1 MPPFILGLTGGIA
14 SGKTAAADRLESLG
28 ATLVDTDLISR
39 EVVEPGQPALT
50 QIEQHFGPEVI
61 QDDGYLNRAALRER
75 VFQDPNERQWLEA
88 LLHPLI
94 RQTTIDRALNAQTP
108 LAVVVVPLL
117 FESGHYGEI
126 DASLVIDVPVE
137 IQRPRTLSR
146 DGVSEAQIDSI
157 LAAQFDRQSRLDRAD
172 YVISNTGTLDELYS
186 QVDALYHQLI
196 SQQTTSSDRSPRER

>member
-14 SGKTAAADRLESLG
+14 SGKTAAADRLASLG

-50 QIEQHFGPEVI
+50 QIEQHFGSEVI
-61 QDDGYLNRAALRER
+61 QEDGYLNRAVLREK
-75 VFQDPNERQWLEA
+75 VFQDPKERQWLET

-94 RQTTIDRALNAQTP
+94 RKTTIDRALSANTP
-108 LAVVVVPLL
+108 IAVVVVPLL
-117 FESGHYGEI
+117 FESGHYQEI

-137 IQRPRTLSR
+137 LQRQRTLSR
-146 DGVSEAQIDSI
+146 DGVSETQVGSI
-157 LAAQFDRQSRLDRAD
+157 LAAQMDRKSRIERAD

-196 SQQTTSSDRSPRER
+196 SKLTP

>member
-50 QIEQHFGPEVI
+50 QIEQHFGSDVI
-61 QDDGYLNRAALRER
+61 QDDGHLNRAVLRER
-75 VFQDPNERQWLEA
+75 VFQDPSERRWLET

-94 RQTTIDRALNAQTP
+94 RRTAIDRAMNAKTAI
-108 LAVVVVPLL
+108 AVVVVPLL
-117 FESGHYGEI
+117 FESGRYQEI

-137 IQRPRTLSR
+137 LQRQRTLNR
-146 DGVSEAQIDSI
+146 DGVSEAQVNSI
-157 LAAQFDRQSRLDRAD
+157 LAAQMDRQSRIERAD
-172 YVISNTGTLDELYS
+172 YVISNTGTLDELYY

-196 SQQTTSSDRSPRER
+196 SQQST

>member
-50 QIEQHFGPEVI
+50 QIEQHFGPDVI
-61 QDDGYLNRAALRER
+61 QGDGGLNRGALREK
-75 VFQDPNERQWLEA
+75 VFQDSKERQWLEE

-94 RQTTIDRALNAQTP
+94 RQTAIDRALSASTP
-108 LAVVVVPLL
+108 IVVVVVPLL
-117 FESGHYGEI
+117 FESGHYQEI

-137 IQRPRTLSR
+137 LQRQRTLNR
-146 DGVSEAQIDSI
+146 DGVSDTQVDSI
-157 LAAQFDRQSRLDRAD
+157 LAAQMDRQSRLNRAD
-172 YVISNTGTLDELYS
+172 YVISNAGTLDELYS

-196 SQQTTSSDRSPRER
+196 ALQPRSPRES

>member
-137 IQRPRTLSR
+137 IQRQRTLSR

>member
-50 QIEQHFGPEVI
+50 QIEQHFGPDVI
-61 QDDGYLNRAALRER
+61 QGDGGLNRGALREK
-75 VFQDPNERQWLEA
+75 VFQDSKERQWLVE

-94 RQTTIDRALNAQTP
+94 RQTAIDRALSASTP
-108 LAVVVVPLL
+108 IVVVVVPLL
-117 FESGHYGEI
+117 FESGHYQEI

-137 IQRPRTLSR
+137 LQRQRTLNR
-146 DGVSEAQIDSI
+146 DGVSDTQVDSI
-157 LAAQFDRQSRLDRAD
+157 LAAQMDRQSRLNRAD
-172 YVISNTGTLDELYS
+172 YVISNAGTLDELYS

-196 SQQTTSSDRSPRER
+196 ALQPS

>member
-50 QIEQHFGPEVI
+50 QIEQHFGPDVI
-61 QDDGYLNRAALRER
+61 QGDGGLNRGALREK
-75 VFQDPNERQWLEA
+75 VFQDSKERQWLEE

-94 RQTTIDRALNAQTP
+94 RQTAIDRALSASTP
-108 LAVVVVPLL
+108 IVVVVVPLL
-117 FESGHYGEI
+117 FESGHYQEI
-126 DASLVIDVPVE
+126 DATLVIDVPVE
-137 IQRPRTLSR
+137 LQRQRTLNR
-146 DGVSEAQIDSI
+146 DGVSDTQVDSI
-157 LAAQFDRQSRLDRAD
+157 LAAQMDRQSRLNRAD
-172 YVISNTGTLDELYS
+172 YVISNAGTLDELYS

-196 SQQTTSSDRSPRER
+196 TLQPS

>member
-14 SGKTAAADRLESLG
+14 SGKSAAADRLASLG

-50 QIEQHFGPEVI
+50 RIEQHFGSDVI
-61 QDDGYLNRAALRER
+61 QEDSSLNRSALRER

-94 RQTTIDRALNAQTP
+94 RQTAIDRAMNAKTAM
-108 LAVVVVPLL
+108 AVLVVPLL
-117 FESGHYGEI
+117 FESGHYQEI
-126 DASLVIDVPVE
+126 DASLVIDVPIE
-137 IQRPRTLSR
+137 LQRQRTLER
-146 DGVSEAQIDSI
+146 DGVAEAQVDAI
-157 LAAQFDRQSRLDRAD
+157 LSAQMDRQSRIDSAD
-172 YVISNTGTLDELYS
+172 YVISNTTTLEALYS

-196 SQQTTSSDRSPRER
+196 SQQTF

>member
-61 QDDGYLNRAALRER
+61 QDDGQLNRAALRER
-75 VFQDPNERQWLEA
+75 VFKDPNERQWLEA

-94 RQTTIDRALNAQTP
+94 RQRTLERALNAETP
-108 LAVVVVPLL
+108 IAVVVVPLL
-117 FESGHYGEI
+117 FESGQYQEI

-137 IQRPRTLSR
+137 VQRQRTLSR
-146 DGVSEAQIDSI
+146 DGVSEAQVDSI
-157 LAAQFDRQSRLDRAD
+157 LAAQMDRQSRIDRAD

-186 QVDALYHQLI
+186 QVDALYHQLTT
-196 SQQTTSSDRSPRER
+196 QQTT

>member
-28 ATLVDTDLISR
+28 ATLVDTDHISR

-50 QIEQHFGPEVI
+50 QIEQHFGSDVI
-61 QDDGYLNRAALRER
+61 QDDGHLNRAVLRER
-75 VFQDPNERQWLEA
+75 VFQDPSERRWLET

-94 RQTTIDRALNAQTP
+94 RRTAIDRAMNAKTAI
-108 LAVVVVPLL
+108 AVVVVPLL
-117 FESGHYGEI
+117 FESGHYQEI

-137 IQRPRTLSR
+137 LQRQRTLNR
-146 DGVSEAQIDSI
+146 DGVSEAQVDSI
-157 LAAQFDRQSRLDRAD
+157 LAAQMDRQSRIERAD

-196 SQQTTSSDRSPRER
+196 SQQST

>member
-61 QDDGYLNRAALRER
+61 QDDGQLNRAALRER
-75 VFQDPNERQWLEA
+75 VFKDPNERQWLEA

-94 RQTTIDRALNAQTP
+94 RQRTLERALNADTP
-108 LAVVVVPLL
+108 IAVVVVPLL
-117 FESGHYGEI
+117 FESGHYQEI

-137 IQRPRTLSR
+137 VQRQRTLSR
-146 DGVSEAQIDSI
+146 DGVSEAQVDSI
-157 LAAQFDRQSRLDRAD
+157 LAAQMDRQSRIDRAD

-186 QVDALYHQLI
+186 QVDALYHQLTT
-196 SQQTTSSDRSPRER
+196 QQTT

>member
-14 SGKTAAADRLESLG
+14 SGKSAAADRLASLG

-50 QIEQHFGPEVI
+50 RIEQHFGSDVI
-61 QDDGYLNRAALRER
+61 QEDGSLNRSALRER

-94 RQTTIDRALNAQTP
+94 RQTAIDRAMNAKTAM
-108 LAVVVVPLL
+108 AVLVVPLL
-117 FESGHYGEI
+117 FESGHYQEI
-126 DASLVIDVPVE
+126 DASLVIDVPIE
-137 IQRPRTLSR
+137 LQRQRTLER
-146 DGVSEAQIDSI
+146 DGVTEAQVDAI
-157 LAAQFDRQSRLDRAD
+157 LSAQMDRQSRIDSAD
-172 YVISNTGTLDELYS
+172 YVISNTTTLEALYS

-196 SQQTTSSDRSPRER
+196 SQQTF

>member
-50 QIEQHFGPEVI
+50 QIEQHFGPDVI
-61 QDDGYLNRAALRER
+61 QDDGGLNRGALREK
-75 VFQDPNERQWLEA
+75 VFQDSKERQWLEE

-94 RQTTIDRALNAQTP
+94 RQTAIDRALSASTP
-108 LAVVVVPLL
+108 IVVVVVPLL
-117 FESGHYGEI
+117 FESGHYQEI

-137 IQRPRTLSR
+137 LQRQRTLNR
-146 DGVSEAQIDSI
+146 DGVSDTQVDSI
-157 LAAQFDRQSRLDRAD
+157 LAAQMDRQSRLNRAD
-172 YVISNTGTLDELYS
+172 YVISNAGTLDELYS

-196 SQQTTSSDRSPRER
+196 ALQPS

>member
-50 QIEQHFGPEVI
+50 LIEQHFGPEVI
-61 QDDGYLNRAALRER
+61 QEDGHLNRAALRER
-75 VFQDPNERQWLEA
+75 VFQDPSERQWLEA

-94 RQTTIDRALNAQTP
+94 RQTTIERALNAETP
-108 LAVVVVPLL
+108 IAVVVVPLL
-117 FESGHYGEI
+117 FESGHYQEI

-137 IQRPRTLSR
+137 LQRQRTLSR
-146 DGVSEAQIDSI
+146 DGVSEAQVDSI
-157 LAAQFDRQSRLDRAD
+157 LAAQMDRQSRIDRAD

-186 QVDALYHQLI
+186 KVDALYHQLTT
-196 SQQTTSSDRSPRER
+196 QQTT

>member
-14 SGKTAAADRLESLG
+14 SGKSAAADRLASLG

-39 EVVEPGQPALT
+39 EVVEPGQQALT
-50 QIEQHFGPEVI
+50 RIEQHFGSDVI
-61 QDDGYLNRAALRER
+61 QEDGSLNRSALRER

-94 RQTTIDRALNAQTP
+94 RQTAIDRAMNAKTAM
-108 LAVVVVPLL
+108 AVLVVPLL
-117 FESGHYGEI
+117 FESGHYQEI

-137 IQRPRTLSR
+137 LQRQRTLER
-146 DGVSEAQIDSI
+146 DGVTEAQVDSI
-157 LAAQFDRQSRLDRAD
+157 LSAQMDRQSRIDSAD
-172 YVISNTGTLDELYS
+172 YVISNTTTLEALYS

-196 SQQTTSSDRSPRER
+196 SQQTF

>member
-14 SGKTAAADRLESLG
+14 SGKSAAADRLASLG

-50 QIEQHFGPEVI
+50 RIEQHFGSDVI
-61 QDDGYLNRAALRER
+61 QEDGSLNRSALRER

-94 RQTTIDRALNAQTP
+94 RQTAIDRAMNAKTAM
-108 LAVVVVPLL
+108 AVLVVPLL
-117 FESGHYGEI
+117 FESGHYQEI

-137 IQRPRTLSR
+137 LQRQRTLER
-146 DGVSEAQIDSI
+146 DGVSEAQVDSI
-157 LAAQFDRQSRLDRAD
+157 LSAQMDRQSRIDSAD
-172 YVISNTGTLDELYS
+172 YVISNTTTLEALYS

-196 SQQTTSSDRSPRER
+196 SQQTF

>member
-14 SGKTAAADRLESLG
+14 SGKSAAADRLASLG

-39 EVVEPGQPALT
+39 EVVEPGQPALS
-50 QIEQHFGPEVI
+50 QIEQHFGSDVI
-61 QDDGYLNRAALRER
+61 QEDGSLNRAALRER

-94 RQTTIDRALNAQTP
+94 RQTAIDRAVNAKTAI
-108 LAVVVVPLL
+108 AVVVVPLL
-117 FESGHYGEI
+117 FESGHYQEI

-137 IQRPRTLSR
+137 LQRQRTLNR
-146 DGVSEAQIDSI
+146 DGVSEAQVDSI
-157 LAAQFDRQSRLDRAD
+157 LAAQMDRQSRIERAD
-172 YVISNTGTLDELYS
+172 YVISNTGTLEALYS

-196 SQQTTSSDRSPRER
+196 SQQTS

>member
-14 SGKTAAADRLESLG
+14 SGKSAAADRLASLG

-50 QIEQHFGPEVI
+50 RIEQHFGSDVI
-61 QDDGYLNRAALRER
+61 QEDGSLNRSALRER

-94 RQTTIDRALNAQTP
+94 RQTAIDRAMNAKTAM
-108 LAVVVVPLL
+108 AVLVVPLL
-117 FESGHYGEI
+117 FESGHYQEI

-137 IQRPRTLSR
+137 LQRQRTLER
-146 DGVSEAQIDSI
+146 DGVTEAQVDSI
-157 LAAQFDRQSRLDRAD
+157 LSAQMDRQSRIDSAD
-172 YVISNTGTLDELYS
+172 YVISNTTTLEALYS

-196 SQQTTSSDRSPRER
+196 SQQTF

>member
-28 ATLVDTDLISR
+28 AILVDTDLISR

-61 QDDGYLNRAALRER
+61 QEDGHLNRAALRER
-75 VFQDPNERQWLEA
+75 VFKDPNERQWLEA

-94 RQTTIDRALNAQTP
+94 RQTTLERALSAESP
-108 LAVVVVPLL
+108 IAVVVVPLL
-117 FESGHYGEI
+117 FESGHYQEI

-137 IQRPRTLSR
+137 LQRQRTLSR
-146 DGVSEAQIDSI
+146 DGVSEAQVDSI
-157 LAAQFDRQSRLDRAD
+157 LAAQMDRQSRIDKAD

-186 QVDALYHQLI
+186 EVDALYHQLI
-196 SQQTTSSDRSPRER
+196 NQPKT

>member
-28 ATLVDTDLISR
+28 ATLVDTDLISC

-50 QIEQHFGPEVI
+50 QIEQHFGPDVI
-61 QDDGYLNRAALRER
+61 QGDGGLNRGALREK
-75 VFQDPNERQWLEA
+75 VFQDSKERQWLEE

-94 RQTTIDRALNAQTP
+94 RQTAIDRALSASTP
-108 LAVVVVPLL
+108 IVVVVVPLL
-117 FESGHYGEI
+117 FESGHYQEI

-137 IQRPRTLSR
+137 LQRQRTLNR
-146 DGVSEAQIDSI
+146 DGVSDTQVDSI
-157 LAAQFDRQSRLDRAD
+157 LAAQMDRQSRLNRAD
-172 YVISNTGTLDELYS
+172 YVISNAGTLDELYS

-196 SQQTTSSDRSPRER
+196 ALQPS

>member
-61 QDDGYLNRAALRER
+61 QEDGHLNRAALRER
-75 VFQDPNERQWLEA
+75 VFKDPNERQWLEA

-94 RQTTIDRALNAQTP
+94 RQTTLDRAQNAKTP
-108 LAVVVVPLL
+108 IAVVVVPLL
-117 FESGHYGEI
+117 FESGHYQEI

-137 IQRPRTLSR
+137 LQRQRTLSR
-146 DGVSEAQIDSI
+146 DGVSEAQVDSI
-157 LAAQFDRQSRLDRAD
+157 LAAQMVRQTRIDRSD

-196 SQQTTSSDRSPRER
+196 SKLTP

>member
-39 EVVEPGQPALT
+39 EVVEPGQLALT
-50 QIEQHFGPEVI
+50 QIEQHFGADVI
-61 QDDGYLNRAALRER
+61 QDDGHLNRAVLRER
-75 VFQDPNERQWLEA
+75 VFQDPSERRWLET

-94 RQTTIDRALNAQTP
+94 RQTAIDRAMNAKTAI
-108 LAVVVVPLL
+108 AVVVVPLL
-117 FESGHYGEI
+117 FEIGHYQEI

-137 IQRPRTLSR
+137 LQRKRTLNR
-146 DGVSEAQIDSI
+146 DGVSEAQVDSI
-157 LAAQFDRQSRLDRAD
+157 LAAQMDRQSRIERAD

-196 SQQTTSSDRSPRER
+196 SQQTT

>member
-28 ATLVDTDLISR
+28 ATLVDTDIISR

-61 QDDGYLNRAALRER
+61 QEDGQLNRAALRER

-94 RQTTIDRALNAQTP
+94 RQTTMERALNAGTP
-108 LAVVVVPLL
+108 IVVVVVPLL
-117 FESGHYGEI
+117 FESGHYQEI

-137 IQRPRTLSR
+137 LQRQRTLNR
-146 DGVSEAQIDSI
+146 DAVSEAQVDSI
-157 LAAQFDRQSRLDRAD
+157 LAAQMDRQSRIDRAD

-196 SQQTTSSDRSPRER
+196 TQQTT

>member
-50 QIEQHFGPEVI
+50 QIEQHFGPDVI
-61 QDDGYLNRAALRER
+61 QGDGGLNRGALREK
-75 VFQDPNERQWLEA
+75 VFQDSKERQWLEE

-94 RQTTIDRALNAQTP
+94 RQTAIDRALSASTP
-108 LAVVVVPLL
+108 IVVVVVPLL
-117 FESGHYGEI
+117 FESGHYQEI

-137 IQRPRTLSR
+137 LQRQRTLNR
-146 DGVSEAQIDSI
+146 DGVSDTQVDSI
-157 LAAQFDRQSRLDRAD
+157 LAAQMDRQSRLNRAD
-172 YVISNTGTLDELYS
+172 YVISNAGTLDELYS

-196 SQQTTSSDRSPRER
+196 ALQPS

>member
-50 QIEQHFGPEVI
+50 QIEQHFGPDVI
-61 QDDGYLNRAALRER
+61 QGDGGLNRGALREK
-75 VFQDPNERQWLEA
+75 VFQDSKERQWLEE

-94 RQTTIDRALNAQTP
+94 RQTAIDRALSASTP
-108 LAVVVVPLL
+108 IVVVVVPLL
-117 FESGHYGEI
+117 FESGHYQEI

-137 IQRPRTLSR
+137 LQRQRTLNR
-146 DGVSEAQIDSI
+146 DGVSDTQVDSI
-157 LAAQFDRQSRLDRAD
+157 LAAQMDRQSRLNRAH
-172 YVISNTGTLDELYS
+172 YVISNAGTLDELYS

-196 SQQTTSSDRSPRER
+196 ALQPS